1 MEFYGL
7 GLPLVEHTEDT
18 GIVKNM
24 MVEAV
29 INNIKLETIL
39 MELSNLVNNMNLN
52 TSSVHKINHC
62 VSNELLRN
70 VLFDQTIMVVT
81 Q

>member
-1 MEFYGL
+1 MEFYGI
-7 GLPLVEHTEDT
+7 PLVEHTEIT

-24 MVEAV
+24 MEETVV
-29 INNIKLETIL
+29 NNIKLETIL

-62 VSNELLRN
+62 VSYQLLGN
-70 VLFDQTIMVVT
+70 VLFDRTIMVVT

>member
-1 MEFYGL
+1 MEFYGI
-7 GLPLVEHTEDT
+7 PLVEHTEDT

-24 MVEAV
+24 MEEAV

-39 MELSNLVNNMNLN
+39 MELSNLVKNMNLN
-52 TSSVHKINHC
+52 TSSVYKIKHC
-62 VSNELLRN
+62 VSNQLLLN

>member
-1 MEFYGL
+1 MEFNGIPVL
-7 GLPLVEHTEDT
+7 EHIEDT

-24 MVEAV
+24 MEEAV

-39 MELSNLVNNMNLN
+39 MELSNLVNNMKLN
-52 TSSVHKINHC
+52 TFSVHKINHC
-62 VSNELLRN
+62 VSNQLLRN
-70 VLFDQTIMVVT
+70 LLFDQTIMVVT

>member
-1 MEFYGL
+1 MEFYGI
-7 GLPLVEHTEDT
+7 PLVEHTEDT

-24 MVEAV
+24 MEDAV
-29 INNIKLETIL
+29 INNIKLEIIL

-52 TSSVHKINHC
+52 TSSGHKINQC
-62 VSNELLRN
+62 VSNQLLRN
-70 VLFDQTIMVVT
+70 VLFDRTIMVVT

>member
-1 MEFYGL
+1 MELYGI
-7 GLPLVEHTEDT
+7 PLVEHTEDT

-24 MVEAV
+24 MEEAV

-52 TSSVHKINHC
+52 SSSVHKINHC
-62 VSNELLRN
+62 VSNQLLRN
-70 VLFDQTIMVVT
+70 VLFGQTIMIVT